1 MDLTKSFNF
10 AITRQYIIFLHQKII
25 FTHIFKSG
33 CESIRFLSLYEN
45 KQASLNDIDKWDWN
59 MWCRSNDHIESHDL
73 FESHRNINEYE
84 WISIVRNPII
94 RVVSLYINLLIKN
107 RTHSLLMKDILLC
120 YNRNVDDGITFEEF
134 VEYIIKKDR
143 NTHNNHLRHQVDFI
157 HKDKNKIKQTK
168 IFKLENINEINNY
181 IKSKNFRL
189 NYLPKVGSNISPN
202 IEVNRKDFEKEC
214 KTININKYIGNKSYK
229 DLKLYIEQNKIPI
242 YKNFLNKSTIQ
253 KLYNYYKDDF
263 DYLNY
268 DLSSFSSS

>member
-1 MDLTKSFNF
+1 
-10 AITRQYIIFLHQKII
+10 
-25 FTHIFKSG
+25 
-33 CESIRFLSLYEN
+33 
-45 KQASLNDIDKWDWN
+45 
-59 MWCRSNDHIESHDL
+59 
-73 FESHRNINEYE
+73 
-84 WISIVRNPII
+84 
-94 RVVSLYINLLIKN
+94 
-107 RTHSLLMKDILLC
+107 
-120 YNRNVDDGITFEEF
+120 
-134 VEYIIKKDR
+134 
-143 NTHNNHLRHQVDFI
+143 LRHQVDFI